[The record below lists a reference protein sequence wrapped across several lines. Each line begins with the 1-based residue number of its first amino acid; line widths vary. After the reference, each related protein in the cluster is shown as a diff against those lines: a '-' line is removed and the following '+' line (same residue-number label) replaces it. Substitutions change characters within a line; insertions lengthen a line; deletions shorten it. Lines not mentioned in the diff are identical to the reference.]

1 MRCAYTRYP
10 GILASLAAF
19 PAAVS
24 AHPAAH
30 DEMGLLDAVAHM
42 LGQHYGLALILL
54 PFAALALWRRSRTGH
69 RADGTS
75 AAPGR
80 RGERPR

>member
-1 MRCAYTRYP
+1 MRCTYTRYP
-10 GILASLAAF
+10 GILAIWAAF

-30 DEMGLLDAVAHM
+30 DEMGLLDAAAHM
-42 LGQHYGLALILL
+42 LGQHYGTALILL
-54 PFAALALWRRSRTGH
+54 PLAAFAIWRRSRTGH
-69 RADGTS
+69 RADGTLE
-75 AAPGR
+75 APGR